1 MKSVSILQTSYS
13 FRFVSFKMWILI
25 LADSVNSVALTD
37 YFDFIVRV
45 IKEQR
50 MSIITAEVV

>member
-25 LADSVNSVALTD
+25 LADSVNSVALND
-37 YFDFIVRV
+37 HFDFIVRV

>member
-1 MKSVSILQTSYS
+1 MKSVRILQTSYS

-25 LADSVNSVALTD
+25 LADSVSSVALND

-45 IKEQR
+45 TKEQR
-50 MSIITAEVV
+50 MSVITAEVV